1 MRRTM
6 KFLAVVAAAAAPA
19 LAGAQTIRVAGF
31 GQGCFYL
38 IGSTPCTNFATN
50 AMSSS
55 VLTGSGLRYT
65 GGSLSSYTFDHFS
78 SDGFIGI
85 GGSPDNFGMLS
96 TDNATFNYGTSAP
109 KLGFRLLV
117 ALAQPSGVV
126 GMHAVDAVITG
137 STSTRAGGSGG
148 VFYNF
153 DNSLQGPFE
162 FFASE
167 APGAHAGDPNVAGG
181 SGSLLSYGV
190 NDLSVLNRQTASIT
204 GNISLEVTTPEP
216 ASVALTATGLLALGG
231 AGIARRRKS

>member
-1 MRRTM
+1 MRRTL
-6 KFLAVVAAAAAPA
+6 KFLAIAVAAGAPA

-38 IGSTPCTNFATN
+38 IGSTPCANFTNSAI
-50 AMSSS
+50 SSS
-55 VLTGSGLRYT
+55 VLAGSGLRFT
-65 GGSLSSYTFDHFS
+65 GGSASSYTFDQFS

-85 GGSPDNFGMLS
+85 GGSPDNFGMLTTS
-96 TDNATFNYGTSAP
+96 NVTFNYGTATP

-117 ALAQPSGVV
+117 TFAQPSGIF
-126 GMHAVDAVITG
+126 GMQAVDAVITG

-153 DNSLQGPFE
+153 DNSLQGPFP

-167 APGAHAGDPNVAGG
+167 APGANAGDPNVAGG
-181 SGSLLSYGV
+181 SGNLLTYGV

-204 GNISLEVTTPEP
+204 GNVSLEVTTPEP
-216 ASVALTATGLLALGG
+216 ASMALTATGLLTL
-231 AGIARRRKS
+231 AGVGYARRRQA